1 MLCAAD
7 ALGHPQFILDGA
19 SHSLV
24 IVAKW
29 AIKEVR
35 QMILMLRASMGFLPA
50 LAISHDGSL
59 NAAHQKPFLK
69 FHPSTDIPL
78 ESVCAAIDIGSQ
90 EPSQTKASIG
100 KKAPHIFF

>member
-1 MLCAAD
+1 MLSAAD

-35 QMILMLRASMGFLPA
+35 QMILMLRASMSFLPA

-59 NAAHQKPFLK
+59 LLTKNPLK
-69 FHPSTDIPL
+69 FHPSTEVGLRRHRKSGTFAD
-78 ESVCAAIDIGSQ
+78 
-90 EPSQTKASIG
+90 
-100 KKAPHIFF
+100 